1 MEYTAAMDRD
11 GNTASVGFGLF
22 LVSFVVLAYEVAQL
36 RVFAY
41 SLHPVLAYSVIAIT
55 MLGFGLASTVLSLS
69 PRLRTAPL
77 RPLLAASC
85 LLLALVGL
93 VANVVFARASSGM
106 HVSPDLA
113 STFTVTTLGLVL
125 LLLLPYAC
133 GGLCVALVLSRHAAR
148 PGGYY
153 FLNLLGS
160 AVGCV
165 IINFVLAPLGA
176 ERLTLALLAL
186 AAVAAVGFAGRE
198 APRLRLAAGATAL
211 LLLAG
216 LAVAPRL
223 LPFQPDPSDQHVY
236 MANGFRAAHGIEPV
250 REFATWDPVARVE
263 VHSWPG
269 QKARLPHPV
278 SFKFMTQDAGAGSIL
293 AKLDE
298 DPERGA
304 RVFDNTFVGF
314 PVGMRP
320 RGDVLIIGLGGGPD
334 VQAALHHHARSITGV
349 EINRSVIRIV
359 RDTFAD
365 FVGRPYAQPGVEIV
379 LGDGRSFVRRTPRRF
394 DVIVMSGVDTVTP
407 QSSGSYVLAEDYL
420 YTTDAFGDY
429 VGALNETGILAI
441 MRFTLEPVRLS
452 LMAAAALRRKG
463 VEHPERHIVVLGHA
477 LTNLLLVKRT
487 PWTPAELEHIDR
499 LEAVSRTVTRDVGL
513 PGFDALQG
521 GFTTLYAP
529 HRPHA
534 DALYGGLF
542 DIIAAGKEPP
552 IVLPTD
558 DRPYYFSA
566 EWVQYF
572 TGQNATTTTGGVLT
586 MYARFML
593 IVVALALAAI
603 VLPLALRRRREL
615 AVPGAAPT
623 LAYFFALGFCFMFLE
638 IGLIQQ
644 AILAV
649 EHPTYSVAVV
659 LSALLGATALGA
671 LLSQRLRW
679 PEGRVVLLAAAGI
692 AVVGGTYAFAL
703 SPLLQALLPLR
714 FGARMALLV
723 LLIAPLGVALGM
735 LFPAGLRRLGSGPG
749 APLVPWAV
757 AVNGFASVIGS
768 LLSLPFA
775 VLFGFRTLFG
785 AGVVIYLLGCL
796 AFARLPRAAESGN
809 NPGDVAPAP

>member
-1 MEYTAAMDRD
+1 VSAALHRAMEYTAAMDRD

-85 LLLALVGL
+85 LLLALAGL
-93 VANVVFARASSGM
+93 LANVVFARASSGM

-160 AVGCV
+160 AVGCLA
-165 IINFVLAPLGA
+165 INFVLAP
-176 ERLTLALLAL
+176 
-186 AAVAAVGFAGRE
+186 
-198 APRLRLAAGATAL
+198 RLRLVAGATAA

-250 REFATWDPVARVE
+250 REFAVWDPVARVE

-269 QKARLPHPV
+269 QVARLPHPV
-278 SFKFMTQDAGAGSIL
+278 PFKFMTQDAGAGSIL

-320 RGDVLIIGLGGGPD
+320 HGDVLIIGLGGGPD
-334 VQAALHHHARSITGV
+334 VQAALHHQARSITGV

-365 FVGRPYAQPGVEIV
+365 FVGRPYAQPGVSIV

-407 QSSGSYVLAEDYL
+407 QSSGSFVLAEDYL

-429 VGALNETGILAI
+429 VGALNDTGILAI

-463 VEHPERHIVVLGHA
+463 VEHPERHIVVLGHS

-487 PWTPAELEHIDR
+487 PWTPAELAHIDQ
-499 LEAVSRTVTRDVGL
+499 LEANSRTVTRDVGL
-513 PGFDALQG
+513 PGFDALRG

-586 MYARFML
+586 MYARFMF

-615 AVPGAAPT
+615 AAPGAAPT

-659 LSALLGATALGA
+659 LSALLGSTALGA

-723 LLIAPLGVALGM
+723 LLITPLGVALGM
-735 LFPAGLRRLGSGPG
+735 LFPSGLRRLGSGPG

-796 AFARLPRAAESGN
+796 AFARLPRATESGHD
-809 NPGDVAPAP
+809 PGDVAPAP